1 VFLLGGFLRITFI
14 LRIAGRKVLKIKLS
28 PHPPKIVP
36 CRGSL
41 CPPICSSSFVEA
53 TGTRKP
59 LAFYWSP
66 LVHILLYDLKHEE
79 IKIAVGW

>member
-1 VFLLGGFLRITFI
+1 MHHFHTENCWKEGVENQIV
-14 LRIAGRKVLKIKLS
+14 AASSQK
-28 PHPPKIVP
+28 VP